1 MNSKA
6 ILKPS
11 NFVARIF
18 PMDRRDIIMV
28 LAVLVLTVALTWA
41 GTDYIVRHVM
51 QPLMDDEASPTP
63 GYPTP

>member
-6 ILKPS
+6 IPKPS
-11 NFVARIF
+11 SSVARIS

-41 GTDYIVRHVM
+41 GTDYIVSHVM

-63 GYPTP
+63 DYPTH

>member
-11 NFVARIF
+11 NSVARIS

-28 LAVLVLTVALTWA
+28 LAALVLTMALTWA
-41 GTDYIVRHVM
+41 GTDYIVNHVM
-51 QPLMDDEASPTP
+51 RPLMDEEASPTP
-63 GYPTP
+63 GYPTQ